1 MKTLQELE
9 IAWNLENERFTKFQR
24 LARRDMQL
32 ARAVLNDKQKVDLEI
47 LTKIKNRKEVS
58 KSISEHLLL
67 SNEEMNEISSELERL
82 TRRFDELSVR
92 QNQLSYGLEILLFLW
107 RSRLREFKVDVI
119 T

>member
-92 QNQLSYGLEILLFLW
+92 QNQLSFGLIYSIVFEKSYVFW
-107 RSRLREFKVDVI
+107 
-119 T
+119 

>member
-67 SNEEMNEISSELERL
+67 SNEEVNEISSELERL

-92 QNQLSYGLEILLFLW
+92 QNQLSFGLIYSILFEK
-107 RSRLREFKVDVI
+107 SSVF
-119 T
+119 

>member
-9 IAWNLENERFTKFQR
+9 NAWNLENERFTKFQR

-32 ARAVLNDKQKVDLEI
+32 ARAVLSDKQKVDLEI

-67 SNEEMNEISSELERL
+67 SNEEMNEISSELKRL
-82 TRRFDELSVR
+82 TRKFDELSVR
-92 QNQLSYGLEILLFLW
+92 QNQLSFGLIY
-107 RSRLREFKVDVI
+107 SI
-119 T
+119 